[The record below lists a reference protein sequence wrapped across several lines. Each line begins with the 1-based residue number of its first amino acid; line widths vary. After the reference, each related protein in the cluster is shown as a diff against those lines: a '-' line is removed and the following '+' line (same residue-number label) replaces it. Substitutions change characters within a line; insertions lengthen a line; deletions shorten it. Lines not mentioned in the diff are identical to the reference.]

1 MNIFAIARTSVYL
14 HFDSWFWW
22 VGNGHFHYDDLAA
35 TTTNTDP
42 KKVNFF
48 CYINMMNACYYYRLI
63 RFEHVH
69 SFTLIDLM
77 AWALTPNRVRDT
89 IWFGQIISATNTEKN
104 TSTSLC
110 NWSHFSANS
119 FRREET
125 TVWNIAIRLLGAMEK
140 KMRKRELCTQKV
152 SNTKFWYGIFLL
164 MEWTTHAIRNFL
176 FLQLHICAIS

>member
-1 MNIFAIARTSVYL
+1 MARTSVYL

-22 VGNGHFHYDDLAA
+22 VGNGHFHFDGLAA
-35 TTTNTDP
+35 TTAIDGP
-42 KKVNFF
+42 KKVNLF

-77 AWALTPNRVRDT
+77 AWALTPNRARDT
-89 IWFGQIISATNTEKN
+89 IWFGQIIGNKYEII

-125 TVWNIAIRLLGAMEK
+125 IVWNIAIRLLGAMEK
-140 KMRKRELCTQKV
+140 KMRKR
-152 SNTKFWYGIFLL
+152 GIVYAKSIEYQIL
-164 MEWTTHAIRNFL
+164 IRNILIGGMNHACNKKLSFPP
-176 FLQLHICAIS
+176 A